1 MGNCAAGCHFRPYS
15 FASSPFDDFAEMKN
29 STRKIVCQHLSAPP
43 LDGPPTMA
51 DRGLAESERGRR
63 RSLPATRFSRV
74 RTPQAIKEIGQRT
87 CANRRKGRCIRN
99 PRRQY
104 LRTSPAATKLSAPP
118 PCSGP
123 GSHPLVLRL
132 PSPTHPTSPHFARIV
147 GQHSHLSANNCIKTS
162 LISAN
167 AVFMQLDR
175 LYVALTYLLSIW

>member
-1 MGNCAAGCHFRPYS
+1 MSTPCRPLPLAGPRPSQIAALPNRKGAGEE
-15 FASSPFDDFAEMKN
+15 ASRQP
-29 STRKIVCQHLSAPP
+29 LSA
-43 LDGPPTMA
+43 GSA
-51 DRGLAESERGRR
+51 
-63 RSLPATRFSRV
+63 
-74 RTPQAIKEIGQRT
+74 PQATKETAQRT

-118 PCSGP
+118 PYSGP
-123 GSHPLVLRL
+123 GPHPLVLRL
-132 PSPTHPTSPHFARIV
+132 PAPTHPTSPHFARIV

>member
-1 MGNCAAGCHFRPYS
+1 M
-15 FASSPFDDFAEMKN
+15 
-29 STRKIVCQHLSAPP
+29 SAPP
-43 LDGPPTMA
+43 LDRPPTIA
-51 DRGLAESERGRR
+51 DRSLAESEKGRR
-63 RSLPATRFSRV
+63 RGLPATRFSQV
-74 RTPQAIKEIGQRT
+74 RTPQAIKEIGQPT

-123 GSHPLVLRL
+123 GPHPLVLRL
-132 PSPTHPTSPHFARIV
+132 PSPTPPTSPHFARIV
-147 GQHSHLSANNCIKTS
+147 GKHSHSNTDNCINS
-162 LISAN
+162 RLISAN